1 MKKKITKYV
10 SSNAFK
16 TKELRILI
24 DEANNFNYNIE
35 FSGGLNYSKNFLKL
49 LSKLK
54 NKKCFHNYFPIPKK
68 SFALNLGSKN
78 KEVLDLSINHCKKAI
93 RISNEQN
100 LKYFSFHTPFCVD
113 PGHLRLSKGFPTIN
127 IQDYNETIDIFKN
140 SLLKLISYN
149 KTFNSKLKLLIEN
162 NVCSNIHNT
171 PLKIKKKLF
180 TFTDSND
187 YIDLLGES
195 FFKSNIY
202 ILLDFAHL
210 QVSSSVLKFD
220 KNKHLKKISK
230 YIIGAHLSL
239 AKNNI
244 DNNQKINSNSWFL
257 KYLKKLKNLEYIS
270 LEVFNINRSEI
281 NQQINLINKW
291 T

>member
-24 DEANNFNYNIE
+24 EEANNSNYNIE
-35 FSGGLNYSKNFLKL
+35 FSGGLNYSKIFLKL
-49 LSKLK
+49 LRKLK

-78 KEVLDLSINHCKKAI
+78 KEILDLSINHCKRAI
-93 RISNEQN
+93 KISNEEN

-113 PGHLRLSKGFPTIN
+113 PGHLRLSLGFPTNN

-140 SLLKLISYN
+140 SLFKLISYN
-149 KTFNSKLKLLIEN
+149 KTFDSKLKLLIEN

-187 YIDLLGES
+187 YIDLLSDS
-195 FFKSNIY
+195 FFKSNIH

-230 YIIGAHLSL
+230 YILGAHLSH

-257 KYLKKLKNLEYIS
+257 KHLKNLKNLEYIS

-281 NQQINLINKW
+281 NQQIKLINKW
-291 T
+291 I

>member
-16 TKELRILI
+16 TNELSILI
-24 DEANNFNYNIE
+24 EEANNFNYNIE
-35 FSGGLNYSKNFLKL
+35 FSGGLKYSNNYLKL
-49 LSKLK
+49 IRKLK

-78 KEVLDLSINHCKKAI
+78 KEILDQSINHCKKAI
-93 RISNEQN
+93 KISNQEN

-113 PGHLRLSKGFPTIN
+113 PGHLRLSSGFPTCN
-127 IQDYNETIDIFKN
+127 IQDYNETIEIFKN
-140 SLLKLISYN
+140 SLFKLISYN
-149 KTFNSKLKLLIEN
+149 KTFDNKIKLLIEN
-162 NVCSNIHNT
+162 NVCSKIHNT
-171 PLKIKKKLF
+171 SPKIKKKLF

-187 YIDLLGES
+187 YVNLFSDN
-195 FFKSNIY
+195 FFKNNVH
-202 ILLDFAHL
+202 ILLDFAHF

-220 KNKHLKKISK
+220 KIKHLNKISK
-230 YIIGAHLSL
+230 YILGAHLSL

-244 DNNQKINSNSWFL
+244 DTNQKIKSNSWFL
-257 KYLKKLKNLEYIS
+257 KHLKKLKNLEYIS
-270 LEVFNINRSEI
+270 LEVFNINSSEI
-281 NQQINLINKW
+281 NQQVKLINKW

>member
-16 TKELRILI
+16 TKELSILI
-24 DEANNFNYNIE
+24 EDANNFNYNIE
-35 FSGGLNYSKNFLKL
+35 FSGGLNYSNNYLKL
-49 LSKLK
+49 LRKLK
-54 NKKCFHNYFPIPKK
+54 NKNCFHNYFPIPKK

-78 KEVLDLSINHCKKAI
+78 KEILDQSINKCKKAI
-93 RISNEQN
+93 KISNQEN
-100 LKYFSFHTPFCVD
+100 LKYYSFHTPFCVD
-113 PGHLRLSKGFPTIN
+113 PGHLRLSKGFPTSN

-140 SLLKLISYN
+140 SLFKLISYN
-149 KTFNSKLKLLIEN
+149 KTFDNKIKLLIEN
-162 NVCSNIHNT
+162 NVCSKIHNT
-171 PLKIKKKLF
+171 PPKIKKKLF

-187 YIDLLGES
+187 YLNLFSDN
-195 FFKSNIY
+195 FFKNNVH
-202 ILLDFAHL
+202 ILLDFAHF

-220 KNKHLKKISK
+220 KIKHLNKISK
-230 YIIGAHLSL
+230 YILGAHLSL

-244 DNNQKINSNSWFL
+244 DNNQKIKSNSWFL

-270 LEVFNINRSEI
+270 LEVFNINTSEI
-281 NQQINLINKW
+281 NQQIKLINKW